1 MITKYLITV
10 LLILTLPAV
19 ICAQS
24 LELLGQKVNFGKGL
38 NEQGNNF
45 WNADNPIES
54 EYPYIK
60 VFEGDNTYGGFY
72 KNKLIY
78 FNYNAYDNNPY
89 PVCEEIENIL
99 AALTPYKQYTEFE
112 QIGAFIESYKSNEYY
127 ISRASSRMNTDYTF
141 IPVKFL
147 EEIRL
152 AHPDFFAKQF

>member
-1 MITKYLITV
+1 MITKYLIIV
-10 LLILTLPAV
+10 LLIVTLPSV

-45 WNADNPIES
+45 WNADNQIES

-72 KNKLIY
+72 KNKLVY
-78 FNYNAYDNNPY
+78 FVHIVNDNNPY

-99 AALTPYKQYTEFE
+99 SNLKPYKKDTEFE
-112 QIGAFIESYKSNEYY
+112 GIGCLIEMYKWNEFY
-127 ISRASSRMNTDYTF
+127 ISRTSSRMNTDYTF
-141 IPVKFL
+141 IPVKSL

-152 AHPDFFAKQF
+152 THPNFLVNQF